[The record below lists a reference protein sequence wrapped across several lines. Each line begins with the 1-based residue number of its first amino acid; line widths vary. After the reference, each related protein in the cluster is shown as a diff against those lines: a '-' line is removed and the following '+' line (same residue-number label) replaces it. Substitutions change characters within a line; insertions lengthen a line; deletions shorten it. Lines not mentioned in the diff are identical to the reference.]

1 MFSGSYY
8 GAPLIAIIGASV
20 GALIIVVGLILTCV
34 MMNKK
39 KYEAPG
45 LGHVNH
51 NDYKN
56 YSSYAQ
62 NPTLALPISTPPVVN
77 IV

>member
-20 GALIIVVGLILTCV
+20 GALIIVIALILACV
-34 MMNKK
+34 MGKK
-39 KYEAPG
+39 KPETPV

-56 YSSYAQ
+56 YSSYTQ

>member
-1 MFSGSYY
+1 MFAGSYY

-20 GALIIVVGLILTCV
+20 GALIIVVGIILTCV
-34 MMNKK
+34 MVNKK

-51 NDYKN
+51 NN
-56 YSSYAQ
+56 YSSYAK
-62 NPTLALPISTPPVVN
+62 NPTPTLPISSPPVVN

>member
-1 MFSGSYY
+1 
-8 GAPLIAIIGASV
+8 
-20 GALIIVVGLILTCV
+20 
-34 MMNKK
+34 
-39 KYEAPG
+39 
-45 LGHVNH
+45 VNH

-62 NPTLALPISTPPVVN
+62 NPTLALPISTPPVVT

>member
-1 MFSGSYY
+1 MFAGSYY
-8 GAPLIAIIGASV
+8 GVPVIAIIGASFLALFIV
-20 GALIIVVGLILTCV
+20 GGIILACV
-34 MMNKK
+34 MGKK
-39 KYEAPG
+39 KPQPTG

>member
-20 GALIIVVGLILTCV
+20 GALIIVIGLILTCV

-51 NDYKN
+51 KN

>member
-1 MFSGSYY
+1 MFSGTYK
-8 GAPLIAIIGASV
+8 GAPLIFGAFFV
-20 GALIIVVGLILTCV
+20 ALIGIIITCV
-34 MMNKK
+34 IFKK
-39 KYEAPG
+39 KKPETPA

-62 NPTLALPISTPPVVN
+62 NPTLALPISTPPVVT

>member
-1 MFSGSYY
+1 MFAGSYY

-20 GALIIVVGLILTCV
+20 LALLIVIGIVLTCV
-34 MMNKK
+34 MVNKK

-51 NDYKN
+51 NN
-56 YSSYAQ
+56 YSSYVQ
-62 NPTLALPISTPPVVN
+62 NPTRVLPTSSPP
-77 IV
+77 IVSIV